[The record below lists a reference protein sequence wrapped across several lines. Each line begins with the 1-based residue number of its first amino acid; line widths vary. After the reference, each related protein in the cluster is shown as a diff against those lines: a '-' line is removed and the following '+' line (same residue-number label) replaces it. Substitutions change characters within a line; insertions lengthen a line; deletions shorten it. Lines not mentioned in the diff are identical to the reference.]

1 MAVDAANRLRRLHI
15 GIQTSQGRVWGDI
28 FSYGIGLMIL
38 DVYPGNAEALT
49 TTLRIRTILGAS
61 L

>member
-1 MAVDAANRLRRLHI
+1 MSGDAASRLGRLHI
-15 GIQTSQGRVWGDI
+15 GIQTSSRTSLGGI
-28 FSYGIGLMIL
+28 CSYGIGPMIL

-49 TTLRIRTILGAS
+49 TLRIRTILGAC

>member
-1 MAVDAANRLRRLHI
+1 MQPIDYAGYISVSRHLKDES
-15 GIQTSQGRVWGDI
+15 GGDI